1 MAKQTNDY
9 KPTGFNIAA
18 VNLTAADT
26 TVPKLII
33 AAGANDSVINQ
44 FTIRNAH
51 TVSATVEILLYNGSS
66 DFILTTVVVPASA
79 GNLGTTVAFD
89 VLGLACIYNALINL
103 ELGWSIRARAK
114 TTLAND
120 LTFIVIATDY

>member
-9 KPTGFNIAA
+9 KPTGFNLAA

-26 TVPKLII
+26 IVAKLIL

-51 TVSATVEILLYNGSS
+51 TVSATVEILLYDGTT
-66 DFILTTVVVPASA
+66 DYILTTVIVPASA
-79 GNLGTTVAFD
+79 GNLGTVVAFD
-89 VLGLACIYNALINL
+89 VLGLAFIYNALINL
-103 ELGWSIRARAK
+103 KAGWSIRARAK

-120 LTFIVIATDY
+120 LTFAVIATDY